1 MSRDNDQLTEAGI
14 LELWEVFMEGSNMI
28 NSVNRG
34 DSDGREQI
42 SLREGTEVEL
52 AAFGEHLKVKIE

>member
-1 MSRDNDQLTEAGI
+1 
-14 LELWEVFMEGSNMI
+14 MEGSNMI